1 MMASFDKL
9 ANQLFGGKRA
19 ETNSVLH
26 DGETHT
32 LIGTATGNSAD
43 GSVMVELS
51 SDVTNPEPIEID
63 GETYYSDA
71 DTSVELPTTAS
82 VQEGDE
88 VLVSVYGGTPLRSP
102 VVTGV
107 VGSGDRIAGMAQDA
121 YDLADSVE
129 GIAQQALDVAN
140 ATGQHF
146 WADTDGAH
154 VTEVTQEEWTDPT
167 DPGYQSGPNSLW
179 NSLGM
184 LFRDGLNNLLALL
197 PGRSTTETFTVISS
211 TGDYY
216 QLANYA
222 SSITSVEI
230 NGVATDRYDYKK
242 VASSGTSAI
251 DLFAT
256 AGAAA
261 GDTLS
266 VTYIPESSVALFDG
280 NGNVVASF
288 AESVVNLAQNGI
300 DTAIRLLG
308 GRGVISAYD
317 LGTDGEIWMD
327 INAYGS
333 TSIGSTQAADTY
345 PAKSSAV
352 TANAYAGTFSASAS
366 TRQAHLVSLDDKS
379 AEVFGKAENGG
390 ASLAH
395 LATDYYTLGGGGT
408 PTQESYGALLG
419 ITSERGSDS
428 MLAIGYRDASDA
440 YHEESFALSDVIEAL
455 TQDHGT
461 ITLTNASTTRAHECF
476 RRGWA
481 VQVNITTF
489 HLNAAL
495 ANGRNVTIG
504 TIPAGFRPS
513 VGTFEAP
520 YCNNSAYAGRVF
532 VSAGTD
538 GNIVLFN
545 FSGSSLPTSV
555 TFTASFTYI
564 VS

>member
-1 MMASFDKL
+1 MAALDDL
-9 ANQLFGGKRA
+9 AAALFGGRRA
-19 ETNSVLH
+19 ETNSVLT
-26 DGETHT
+26 DGTTHT
-32 LIGTATGNSAD
+32 YVGTATSDSQD
-43 GSVMVELS
+43 GHVMVELS
-51 SDVTNPEPIEID
+51 GDVTNPEPIEID

-71 DTSVELPTTAS
+71 DTSVELPTTTS

-146 WADTDGAH
+146 WSDTDGAH
-154 VTEVTQEEWTDPT
+154 VTELERSDWETQQT
-167 DPGYQSGPNSLW
+167 GANSLW

-184 LFRDGLNNLLALL
+184 LFRDGLNSLLALL

-216 QLANYA
+216 QLANFA

-230 NGVATDRYDYKK
+230 NGVSTDRYDYTK

-256 AGAAA
+256 AGAVA

-280 NGNVVASF
+280 AGNVVASF
-288 AESVVNLAQNGI
+288 AESVINLAQNGI

-333 TSIGSTQAADTY
+333 TSIGSTQVADTY
-345 PAKSSAV
+345 PSKSSAV

-379 AEVFGKAENGG
+379 AEVLGKAENGG

-428 MLAIGYRDASDA
+428 TLAIGYRDASDA

-455 TQDHGT
+455 TQDQGT

-476 RRGWA
+476 RRGWT

-489 HLNAAL
+489 QLNAAL
-495 ANGRNVTIG
+495 ATGRNVTIG

-520 YCNNSAYAGRVF
+520 YCNNATYAGRVF

-545 FSGSSLPTSV
+545 YSGSSLPTSV